1 MDGEELYEVRFV
13 PEDDRAVDLMFKA
26 FSDAAEMNPGELEED
41 EGEFMFDRKEV
52 LLGSKEND
60 LENPEGKFSKNE

>member
-1 MDGEELYEVRFV
+1 
-13 PEDDRAVDLMFKA
+13 MFKV

-41 EGEFMFDRKEV
+41 EGEFMFDHKEV

-60 LENPEGKFSKNE
+60 LENPDGKFQKNE